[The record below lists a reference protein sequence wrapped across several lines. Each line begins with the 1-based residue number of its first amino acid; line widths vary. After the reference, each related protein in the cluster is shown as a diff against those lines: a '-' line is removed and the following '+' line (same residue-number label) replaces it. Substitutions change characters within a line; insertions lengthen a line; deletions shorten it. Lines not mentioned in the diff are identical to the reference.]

1 MQNQQRLTTS
11 NDYNFPA
18 IFAILQ
24 FASDIPEINSNI
36 FTFVVVSLPMTSLWA
51 SATLP
56 GHSKSHLDNESGKP
70 LWNILAS
77 TSSSGT
83 SETLFQLHP
92 HVMGSTTSTTS
103 TTRTDYPDLEKGKYA
118 AGIRRDSLLQ

>member
-11 NDYNFPA
+11 NDNNFPA

-24 FASDIPEINSNI
+24 FVSDIPEINSNV
-36 FTFVVVSLPMTSLWA
+36 FTFVVVSLPVTSLWA

-77 TSSSGT
+77 TSSSGS
-83 SETLFQLHP
+83 SETLSQSHP
-92 HVMGSTTSTTS
+92 HVMDSTTSTTH
-103 TTRTDYPDLEKGKYA
+103 TDYQDLEKGKYTV
-118 AGIRRDSLLQ
+118 GIRRDSLLQ